1 MKKLVEKETI
11 FLLKAC
17 YKDNDDEEL
26 GAFDSMEA
34 LTTFFARTILADH
47 KNEDPAA
54 VMDLIAT
61 KTAELC
67 GQGDA
72 DECIDGC
79 TRYWIHE
86 ENVMSLIDVRD
97 EEKEKPEKKGRKK

>member
-34 LTTFFARTILADH
+34 LTTFFARTVLTGH

-54 VMDLIAT
+54 VMELIAT

-72 DECIDGC
+72 DECIDGR

-86 ENVMSLIDVRD
+86 INVMSVIDVSD
-97 EEKEKPEKKGRKK
+97 KEKE

>member
-11 FLLKAC
+11 FLLNAC

-34 LTTFFARTILADH
+34 LTTFFAKTILTDH

-54 VMDLIAT
+54 VAALIAT
-61 KTAELC
+61 KTADLC

-72 DECIDGC
+72 DECIDGR

-86 ENVMSLIDVRD
+86 IDVMSVIDVPD
-97 EEKEKPEKKGRKK
+97 EEEGKRKGTD

>member
-34 LTTFFARTILADH
+34 LTTFFARTILGDH

-54 VMDLIAT
+54 VMGLIAM

-72 DECIDGC
+72 DECIDGR

-86 ENVMSLIDVRD
+86 ISVMSVIDVCD
-97 EEKEKPEKKGRKK
+97 EKKE

>member
-47 KNEDPAA
+47 KNEDTAA
-54 VMDLIAT
+54 VMGLIDT

-72 DECIDGC
+72 DECIDGR

-86 ENVMSLIDVRD
+86 VNVMSVIDVRD
-97 EEKEKPEKKGRKK
+97 EEEGKR

>member
-34 LTTFFARTILADH
+34 LTKFFARTILADH
-47 KNEDPAA
+47 KDENPAA

-72 DECIDGC
+72 DECIDGR

-86 ENVMSLIDVRD
+86 INVMSVIDVPD
-97 EEKEKPEKKGRKK
+97 EKKEKPEEKGKKK